1 MLPVANE
8 PLLVHTLGWLKR
20 YGITKIA
27 LNLHHLPEMIQD
39 GLGDGSQWGMQ
50 LIYSFEPVLQGTA
63 GAVKVVQPFFD
74 ETFVVVYGDLL
85 VDIDLA
91 DLMSF
96 HTARKA
102 LITIGLK
109 HTDDPSSQGM
119 VSVDSAGKLLR
130 FVEKPAQW
138 NDVQRTANAGIYIVE
153 PEVINRI
160 PANRP
165 TDWGH
170 DILPLLIAEGAP
182 VYGQLIDGQLVDI
195 GSHEVY
201 ERIRERG
208 LEAGA

>member
-1 MLPVANE
+1 
-8 PLLVHTLGWLKR
+8 
-20 YGITKIA
+20 
-27 LNLHHLPEMIQD
+27 
-39 GLGDGSQWGMQ
+39 
-50 LIYSFEPVLQGTA
+50 
-63 GAVKVVQPFFD
+63 
-74 ETFVVVYGDLL
+74 
-85 VDIDLA
+85 
-91 DLMSF
+91 MSF